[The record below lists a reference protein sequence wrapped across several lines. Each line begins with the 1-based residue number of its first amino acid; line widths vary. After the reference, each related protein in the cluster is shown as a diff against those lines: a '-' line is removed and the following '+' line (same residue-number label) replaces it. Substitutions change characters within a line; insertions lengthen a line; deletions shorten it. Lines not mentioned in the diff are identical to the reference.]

1 MAISSLKTGVISPN
15 SLLAGNTAA
24 FYPTN
29 IANLKAWYDAS
40 DTATITASGSA
51 VTQWNDKSGNAFN
64 VTQGTSAQRPVTGT
78 RTQNGLNMIDFQSN
92 DLLQAATASDWTFM
106 SNATGCTVFVA
117 AFYDTD
123 SAERIIYTTNA
134 ATTANVGHEAY
145 LNTSDVLCSDTSRG
159 VGGTLVSN
167 ALALGTL
174 TDNTAKY
181 FSLKVDNAN
190 ATAANR
196 LLARINNGAE
206 TGGNVQTGTV
216 STSAPATPLFIGAYN
231 TSGGSGFNGGICEMI
246 FYSGILSDADI
257 LKVNNYLAA
266 KWAI

>member
-1 MAISSLKTGVISPN
+1 VSPILGIVASSQESFTPAS
-15 SLLAGNTAA
+15 
-24 FYPTN
+24 

-40 DTATITASGSA
+40 DTGTITASGSA
-51 VTQWNDKSGNAFN
+51 VTQWNDKSGNAYN
-64 VTQGTSAQRPVTGT
+64 VTQGTAAQRPVTGT

-92 DLLQAATASDWTFM
+92 DVLVAATASDWTFM

-123 SAERIIYTTNA
+123 NVDRIIYTTNGS
-134 ATTANVGHEAY
+134 TTANVGHEAY
-145 LNTSDVLCSDTSRG
+145 VGAGDSLSADTSRG

-174 TDNTAKY
+174 TDNSAKY

-196 LLARINNGAE
+196 LLARINAGAE

-231 TSGGSGFNGGICEMI
+231 TSGASGFNGGMCEMI
-246 FYSGILSDADI
+246 FYSGILSDANI
-257 LKVNNYLAA
+257 LLVNDYLAA